1 MQQVDIAGTPG
12 WVDFAPEELPHEKA
26 RRLHALWLER
36 KGDRLLPLRSAF
48 HVRDLRFCLTEIAL
62 VEVVDGPPHFIVRVF
77 GSDAADL
84 SGRELTGRP
93 MDFKGPRERGFWML
107 RHRKPF
113 FVEDQRVTWSDRFYR
128 HYDVLALP
136 LTRDGETV
144 SHILYWFHFYVGA
157 LEMSEAADGTNGR

>member
-12 WVDFAPEELPHEKA
+12 WIDFAPEELPHEKA
-26 RRLHALWLER
+26 RRLHALWVER
-36 KGDRLLPLRSAF
+36 KGEGLLPLRSAF